1 VVLSDKDAAENVRRI
16 TGSQGAALVLDFVGY
31 QPTIDTAMAVAG
43 VGSDVTIVGIG
54 DGQAHA
60 KVGFFQSPYEASVTV
75 PYWGARNELIELID
89 LAHAGIAELG
99 VAVTDGAFTADT
111 ARLDAMVPGLAFGV
125 VPGGITVVVGDVEAG
140 DGLRVLLYARSKS
153 GVWFGLH
160 LVDAE
165 SARDTCTGGAEADM
179 TLAGCVGSEW

>member
-1 VVLSDKDAAENVRRI
+1 VPPTVLPAPVMEMPTGQLVIRLKPVMVLPSPETVKQAWDAPSTMTPASMPSTVSLSPLRSGNAEPR
-16 TGSQGAALVLDFVGY
+16 
-31 QPTIDTAMAVAG
+31 
-43 VGSDVTIVGIG
+43 
-54 DGQAHA
+54 
-60 KVGFFQSPYEASVTV
+60 
-75 PYWGARNELIELID
+75 
-89 LAHAGIAELG
+89 
-99 VAVTDGAFTADT
+99 
-111 ARLDAMVPGLAFGV
+111 AMVPGLAFGV
-125 VPGGITVVVGDVEAG
+125 VPGGIRVVVGDVEAG

>member
-1 VVLSDKDAAENVRRI
+1 MPSNREDGFTLVELMMVLAVVAIRIAVVIPNLAAFRSRANDAR
-16 TGSQGAALVLDFVGY
+16 
-31 QPTIDTAMAVAG
+31 
-43 VGSDVTIVGIG
+43 
-54 DGQAHA
+54 A
-60 KVGFFQSPYEASVTV
+60 KA
-75 PYWGARNELIELID
+75 D
-89 LAHAGIAELG
+89 LAHAGTAELG